1 MPDED
6 PIRMEIQ
13 TSAPTARELAMVLFR
28 QRRVFVLVSAMVLV
42 GAVLYL
48 VGGARYRAEMKVLV
62 RPGRAD
68 APVSAQE
75 NAPLDLTRL
84 AITEED
90 LNSEVELLRDDEV
103 LRKVA
108 EETGVGGRDWLH
120 FLRLGEG
127 HAERVERAARRLAKK
142 LEVAP
147 VKKTNL
153 IAIRYASDD
162 PARAA
167 NVLRAV
173 ASAYLEKHA
182 VVHRPNGQVEFFE
195 RQTGESRRHLEEAKR
210 KLLQFTNG
218 HGVVEAAQ
226 ERDLALQKLSEVD
239 ASYRQTRIDLAET
252 KQRVEELRNQLA
264 KLPERT
270 TTQVRTA
277 DNPELLKALKSS
289 LLDLQLKRI
298 QLLTKFEPNH
308 RLVQEVEKQIAE
320 ARAAI
325 ATESLSPVRDET
337 TDKNANY
344 EWAKAELQ
352 RAQVQLKALEA
363 RAEATGTQES
373 AYRAMARE
381 LGEAAITQDDLQSS
395 EKAAQENYLLYVK
408 KREEARMA
416 DALDERG
423 IVNVAIAEQ
432 PVAPALPLWSTWA
445 VLAIGLAGAGVAGA
459 GAAFAADYGDSSFR
473 TPEDVLAYLD
483 APVLASLPR
492 AARRNLSA

>member
-1 MPDED
+1 
-6 PIRMEIQ
+6 
-13 TSAPTARELAMVLFR
+13 MVLFR
-28 QRRVFVLVSAMVLV
+28 QRKVFVWAAAVVLA
-42 GAVLYL
+42 GAVFY
-48 VGGARYRAEMKVLV
+48 VVAGSRYRAEMKVMV

-90 LNSEVELLRDDEV
+90 LNSEVELLGDDEV
-103 LRKVA
+103 MRKAV

-120 FLRLGEG
+120 FLRPGDG

-142 LEVAP
+142 IEVEP

-153 IAIRYASDD
+153 ITIRYSSDD
-162 PARAA
+162 PVRAA
-167 NVLRAV
+167 KVLQAV
-173 ASAYLEKHA
+173 ANAYLEKHT

-195 RQTGESRRHLEEAKR
+195 RQTEESRRHLEETEH
-210 KLLQFTNG
+210 KLVQFASRR
-218 HGVVEAAQ
+218 GVVEASQ
-226 ERDLALQKLSEVD
+226 QRDLALQKLSDVD
-239 ASYRQTRIDLAET
+239 ASHRQARIDLAET
-252 KQRVEELRNQLA
+252 QERVAALQSQLA
-264 KLPERT
+264 GLPERT

-277 DNPELLKALKSS
+277 DNPDLLKALKSS

-320 ARAAI
+320 AQAAI
-325 ATESLSPVRDET
+325 AAESLSPVRDET

-344 EWAKAELQ
+344 EWAKSELQ
-352 RAQVQLKALEA
+352 HAQVQLKALEA
-363 RAEATGTQES
+363 RAAATGTQES
-373 AYRAMARE
+373 AYRTMARE
-381 LGEAAITQDDLQSS
+381 LGEDAITQVDLESS
-395 EKAAQENYLLYVK
+395 EKAAEDNYLLYVK

-432 PVAPALPLWSTWA
+432 PVAPALPLWSAWA
-445 VLAIGLAGAGVAGA
+445 VLAIGLAGAGATGA
-459 GAAFAADYGDSSFR
+459 GAAFAADYLDSGFR
-473 TPEDVLAYLD
+473 TPDDVLAFLD

-492 AARRNLSA
+492 TRGRLSA